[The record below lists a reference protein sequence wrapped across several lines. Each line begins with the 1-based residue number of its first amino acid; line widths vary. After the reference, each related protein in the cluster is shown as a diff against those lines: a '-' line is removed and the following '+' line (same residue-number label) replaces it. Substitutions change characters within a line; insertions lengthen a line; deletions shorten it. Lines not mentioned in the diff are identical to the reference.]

1 MQYTVRKI
9 SAALDKAIRGRARA
23 EGTSIN
29 EVAVKAL
36 VQGIGLGGESVVRR
50 DLGDIAGTW
59 KKDKAVEEALAAQD
73 RVDES
78 LWK

>member
-1 MQYTVRKI
+1 MQYTARKI
-9 SAALDKAIRGRARA
+9 PPALDKAIRGRARA
-23 EGTSIN
+23 EGKSMN
-29 EVAVKAL
+29 EVAIKAL
-36 VQGIGLGGESVVRR
+36 VQGLGLGGESGVRR

-59 KKDKAVEEALAAQD
+59 TKDKAVEEALAAQD